1 MHVFLFCDKYAKIGH
16 GDFMRLRNV
25 SGAKE
30 IIEASKYVILNPT
43 EYKGKYKEIFGNSNP
58 IKIEIGM
65 GKGTFIY
72 NNALRYPEVNFIG
85 IEKFDSVIARAI
97 QKIEDTDL
105 PNLKLIR
112 MDALNIDEVFDKE
125 IDTIFLNFSDPWPKN
140 RHEIRRLTSPI
151 FLEKYDKV
159 FCNGNKV
166 IQKTDNRKLFE
177 YSVMSFNNYG
187 YKIEELSLDLY
198 NDDIKDNIPTEYEKK
213 FAGRGERIYR
223 VKATRQ

>member
-1 MHVFLFCDKYAKIGH
+1 MHVFLFCDKYDKIGH

-30 IIEASKYVILNPT
+30 IITNSKYAILNPSD
-43 EYKGKYKEIFGNSNP
+43 YKGKYSMIFGNSNP

-72 NNALRYPEVNFIG
+72 NNALKYPDINFIG
-85 IEKFDSVIARAI
+85 IEKFDSVLARAI
-97 QKIEDTDL
+97 QRIGDRDL
-105 PNLKLIR
+105 PNLRLIR
-112 MDALNIDEVFDKE
+112 IDALEIEDVFDKE

-140 RHEIRRLTSPI
+140 RHEIRRLTSTR

-159 FCNGNKV
+159 FKNGNTI

-177 YSVMSFNNYG
+177 YSIMSFNNYG

-198 NDDIKDNIPTEYEKK
+198 NDDIKNNIPTEYEIK
-213 FAGRGERIYR
+213 FASKGEKIYM
-223 VKATRQ
+223 VKVTRQ

>member
-1 MHVFLFCDKYAKIGH
+1 MHVFLFCDKYDKIGH

-30 IIEASKYVILNPT
+30 IITNSKYAILNPSDN
-43 EYKGKYKEIFGNSNP
+43 KGKYSMIFGNSNP

-72 NNALRYPEVNFIG
+72 NNALKYPDINFIG
-85 IEKFDSVIARAI
+85 IEKFDSVLARAI
-97 QKIEDTDL
+97 QKIGDTDL
-105 PNLKLIR
+105 PNLRLIR
-112 MDALNIDEVFDKE
+112 MDALEIEDVFDKE

-140 RHEIRRLTSPI
+140 RHEIRRLTSTR

-159 FCNGNKV
+159 FKNGNTI

-177 YSVMSFNNYG
+177 YSIMSFNNYG

-198 NDDIKDNIPTEYEKK
+198 NDDIKNNIPTEYETK
-213 FAGRGERIYR
+213 FASKGEKIYM
-223 VKATRQ
+223 VKVTRQ